1 MVIGPG
7 GCRFGDNWRPGL
19 PLLVLLALAALSSPE
34 CSGACG
40 IRPAME

>member
-19 PLLVLLALAALSSPE
+19 PLLVLFLLAAPLLVSVF
-34 CSGACG
+34 G
-40 IRPAME
+40 R